1 MSQAVNFK
9 FGQLLYDR
17 WMTNFNKYKDAFI
30 HNTDWIF
37 LDIISKLF
45 PGKGKINAQLSVF
58 QWNIVKE
65 NHSLMFM

>member
-30 HNTDWIF
+30 HNTESQNYFQEKEKLMHNYQYFNGI
-37 LDIISKLF
+37 LLKKIIR
-45 PGKGKINAQLSVF
+45 
-58 QWNIVKE
+58 
-65 NHSLMFM
+65 